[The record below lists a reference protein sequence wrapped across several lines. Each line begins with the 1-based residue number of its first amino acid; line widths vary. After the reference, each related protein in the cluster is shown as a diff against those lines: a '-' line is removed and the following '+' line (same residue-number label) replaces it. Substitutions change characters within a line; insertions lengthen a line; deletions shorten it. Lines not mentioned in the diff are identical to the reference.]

1 MNWRNAL
8 VSHLTATLRV
18 EDGAAP
24 GMLKITM
31 AWDKGSIDLPSVCNH
46 LARHFKLPSVVV
58 VRRPVP
64 GREPPPQ
71 GFLAVI
77 RMADMTET
85 QTKAMRHELAKDLHA
100 LAQIIVSSGT

>member
-1 MNWRNAL
+1 MAWRNDL
-8 VSHLTATLRV
+8 VSHLASTLRV
-18 EDGAAP
+18 EDGAAQ

-46 LARHFKLPSVVV
+46 LSRHFKIPSVVV

-64 GREPPPQ
+64 GREPPSQ
-71 GFLAVI
+71 GFVAVI
-77 RMADMTET
+77 RFADMTEA
-85 QTKAMRHELAKDLHA
+85 QTKELRHALTKDLYA